1 MRDGEI
7 TLHTRERSNK
17 WQMYI
22 NIKGTD
28 VFVRKSTGTSNL
40 DDAAQIATNYYD
52 KLKANASTA
61 SNSATGVIGWI
72 DERLPILSFV
82 RDHLTNYYA
91 PKNFNFW
98 YFFGSLAFLI
108 LFLQI
113 FIAEKKSISVSLS
126 LILFTASFTYLL
138 FMPFEIK

>member
-1 MRDGEI
+1 MEKVLLRDGEI

-40 DDAAQIATNYYD
+40 DEAAKIAGKYYD
-52 KLKANASTA
+52 QLKETANIAN
-61 SNSATGVIGWI
+61 NSASGVIGWI
-72 DERLPILSFV
+72 DARLPILSFI
-82 RDHLTNYYA
+82 RDHLTQYYA

-98 YFFGSLAFLI
+98 YFFFN
-108 LFLQI
+108 
-113 FIAEKKSISVSLS
+113 K
-126 LILFTASFTYLL
+126 YN
-138 FMPFEIK
+138 